1 MNKFQSTVAAA
12 LTAGVLVLSGCS
24 VGRDQST
31 VGEYVDDSTIT
42 TKIKADYVS
51 DSTVA
56 ASAISVETLNGT
68 VLLSGFAK
76 NAAEKDRAEQIA
88 RSVKGVKSVKNAIVV
103 RN

>member
-1 MNKFQSTVAAA
+1 MNKFQSIVGAA
-12 LTAGVLVLSGCS
+12 LTVGVLVLSGCS
-24 VGRDQST
+24 IYRDQSSP
-31 VGEYVDDSTIT
+31 GEFVDDTTIT

-51 DSTVA
+51 DNTVA

-76 NAAEKDRAEQIA
+76 SAAEKDRAEQIA
-88 RSVKGVKSVKNAIVV
+88 RSVKGVKSVKNAVVV